1 MPQPIVHIIPESHS
15 DPYNPQTELS
25 SLSDG
30 NLSDETSGSI
40 DYMVESDSEFPEILP
55 QPNSPV
61 LTATAASSPHTGLS
75 TLVISH
81 DVFDLES
88 ESRPHNDT
96 QMTRNDGAGAT
107 SGGSFLYGPDSESP
121 VTTNVAARPS
131 VSDSNPYLISGL
143 RSQHPS
149 LVGPELFAEDR
160 SSTLAP
166 GTRFHF
172 ESNDITPLRYSRLF
186 GSHPR
191 PPTPPISSLLAALPE
206 TTESLR
212 QYTVEVINSDGYILS
227 VAAPS
232 RLTFRAEQ
240 SRWGALPLT
249 RQNAIRIKR
258 DRTSDS
264 LEPQQ
269 KIKAMH
275 SDFLRLLQ
283 SIDKDS
289 IFKNKVQFSP
299 CDVSFNSNSPIRVL
313 QPDQDETMTDKLDR
327 LQRERLN
334 QIVDLSKNWGTSLE
348 SENSRFGLNKRELK
362 EQVSATNKKRKL
374 IASTNERTQN
384 PVSISPSVKLGM
396 SINDKYVPPIDDS
409 SILDGM
415 FCSYVSDGSTFH
427 IPCVDDSSKKLN
439 LDLRLLSVNYEL
451 KKVQGQFTFKENTSG
466 RAAMDN
472 IGQFISFLAGNEPYA
487 KRLTQSLFRRR
498 IFAVCGALYTCAMSN
513 TDETLLKICKSTNFA
528 VSGNIVDF
536 KKNDLR
542 FLRKT
547 YPGVKR
553 PHHVLQSPGK
563 DTEFELLQW
572 LRIPPFFNF
581 AEAKFYKI
589 IEAVERYLFKSKQK
603 LQEYDKRNIRYV
615 QGFRKLI
622 HEISKGYCYLKGTKI
637 PFESNEGECRRIDA
651 RFRKSAFFTLWETKH
666 AEEFC
671 EHILRNRN
679 DLTNVQLNFV
689 LFTLEL
695 DVIKVLDTLFWKVL
709 AHIPNKFDRQK
720 YEKLYSDVR
729 EPNGSAL
736 SSKVVFVCSV
746 NRKNGQLHIHN
757 TRPSFEYRLL
767 EFLDQM
773 RFQDHR
779 DPIFKKYATMM
790 MVRLGH
796 RIMLEDPES
805 AKIQTILKGSWRR
818 ESGASIASNLDG
830 VCGNYSV
837 A

>member
-1 MPQPIVHIIPESHS
+1 MPQPILQIIPDPYS

-40 DYMVESDSEFPEILP
+40 DYMVESDSELPDTLP

-61 LTATAASSPHTGLS
+61 LSATTASSPHTGLS
-75 TLVISH
+75 TLVLSH
-81 DVFDLES
+81 DVFDIETDS
-88 ESRPHNDT
+88 QPNGT
-96 QMTRNDGAGAT
+96 QPLQNDGIAPGGA
-107 SGGSFLYGPDSESP
+107 FLYGPDSESP
-121 VTTNVAARPS
+121 TTTNPSARS
-131 VSDSNPYLISGL
+131 SISESSPYLLSGW

-149 LVGPELFAEDR
+149 LIGPEIFAEER
-160 SSTLAP
+160 FSNLAP

-172 ESNDITPLRYSRLF
+172 ESNDITPIRYSRLF

-191 PPTPPISSLLAALPE
+191 PPTPPISTLLASLPE
-206 TTESLR
+206 TSEPLR

-232 RLTFRAEQ
+232 RRTFRTDQ
-240 SRWGALPLT
+240 SRRGALPLT
-249 RQNAIRIKR
+249 RQNAIRIKK
-258 DRTSDS
+258 DRSSD
-264 LEPQQ
+264 LVEPQQ
-269 KIKAMH
+269 KIKALH
-275 SDFLRLLQ
+275 LDFIQLLQ
-283 SIDKDS
+283 NTDKAL
-289 IFKNKVQFSP
+289 IFKNKVKFSP
-299 CDVSFNSNSPIRVL
+299 CLISFNSNIPVRIL
-313 QPDQDETMTDKLDR
+313 QPEQEETMTDKLDR
-327 LQRERLN
+327 LQRERYN
-334 QIVDLSKNWGTSLE
+334 QTVDLSRNLS
-348 SENSRFGLNKRELK
+348 SIMDADMSRYGQNKREHK

-374 IASTNERTQN
+374 YASNNGNMKN
-384 PVSISPSVKLGM
+384 PMTVPPSVKLGT
-396 SINDKYVPPIDDS
+396 SINDKYVPPIDGS
-409 SILDGM
+409 SILDGL

-427 IPCVDDSSKKLN
+427 IPGVDDSNKELN
-439 LDLRLLSVNYEL
+439 MDFRIMSVNYEL
-451 KKVQGQFTFKENTSG
+451 KKLQGQFTFKENISG

-472 IGQFISFLAGNEPYA
+472 IGKFVSFLAGNEPHA
-487 KRLTQSLFRRR
+487 KRLTQSLFRRK
-498 IFAVCGALYTCAMSN
+498 IFAVCGALYTCAANN
-513 TDETLLKICKSTNFA
+513 TDETLLKICKSTNFP
-528 VSGNIVDF
+528 VSGTIVDF

-542 FLRKT
+542 FLRNT
-547 YPGVKR
+547 YPGVR
-553 PHHVLQSPGK
+553 RAHHVFQSPGK

-581 AEAKFYKI
+581 AESKFYKT
-589 IEAVERYLFKSKQK
+589 IETVERYLFKSMQK
-603 LQEYDKRNIRYV
+603 SQDVDKSNLKYV

-622 HEISKGYCYLKGTKI
+622 HEISKGYCYLKGTDI
-637 PFESNEGECRRIDA
+637 PFESNEGECRRIDS

-671 EHILRNRN
+671 EHILKNRN

-695 DVIKVLDTLFWKVL
+695 DVTKVLDTLFWKVL
-709 AHIPNKFDRQK
+709 EHIPNKLDRQK
-720 YEKLYSDVR
+720 YEKFYTDAR
-729 EPNGSAL
+729 EPNNSAL
-736 SSKVVFVCSV
+736 SGKAVFVCSV
-746 NRKNGQLHIHN
+746 NRKNGELHIHN

-767 EFLDQM
+767 EYLDQM

-779 DPIFKKYATMM
+779 DPIFKKYAQIM

-818 ESGASIASNLDG
+818 EAGASIASNLDG